1 MFDIGWTELLFLGVL
16 AILVVGP
23 KDLPRMMRTIG
34 QYTAKIRGAAREFQR
49 SFDEM
54 ARESELDELRK
65 QIAEVKANNPVTQ
78 VKEAIKH
85 PLDSVGKAL
94 DDAGKPLPG
103 LPDEMVGDAAEAAA
117 DIDASR
123 APLLEH
129 LIELRQRLLYSIVA
143 IAVAFVVCFYFA
155 DQVFNILL
163 IPFERAVGDAS
174 EVKLIF
180 TAPQEY
186 FFTQLKL
193 ALFGALFIAFP
204 VLAAQIYMFVAPG
217 LYKNERGA
225 FLPFLIAT
233 PVLFLMGASLVFF
246 LIMPLALGFFLG
258 MEQTAAEG
266 QAAIELLPRVSE
278 YLGLTMTLIF
288 AFGLCF
294 QLPVLMTLLGRAGLI
309 TSAQLRKGRKYAVVG
324 VFAVAAIL
332 TPPDIISQL
341 GLGLPTLVLY
351 EISILSVALIERRRK
366 EDSAEKDETADGEA
380 APSA

>member
-1 MFDIGWTELLFLGVL
+1 M
-16 AILVVGP
+16 
-23 KDLPRMMRTIG
+23 
-34 QYTAKIRGAAREFQR
+34 
-49 SFDEM
+49 
-54 ARESELDELRK
+54 SEE
-65 QIAEVKANNPVTQ
+65 
-78 VKEAIKH
+78 
-85 PLDSVGKAL
+85 
-94 DDAGKPLPG
+94 
-103 LPDEMVGDAAEAAA
+103 

-143 IAVAFVVCFYFA
+143 IAIAFGVCFYFA
-155 DQVFNILL
+155 DIVFNILL

-204 VLAAQIYMFVAPG
+204 VLATQIYMFVAPG

-309 TSAQLRKGRKYAVVG
+309 SSTQLRKGRKYAVVG

-366 EDSAEKDETADGEA
+366 EESAEKDETADGEA

>member
-1 MFDIGWTELLFLGVL
+1 M
-16 AILVVGP
+16 
-23 KDLPRMMRTIG
+23 
-34 QYTAKIRGAAREFQR
+34 
-49 SFDEM
+49 
-54 ARESELDELRK
+54 SE
-65 QIAEVKANNPVTQ
+65 
-78 VKEAIKH
+78 H
-85 PLDSVGKAL
+85 
-94 DDAGKPLPG
+94 
-103 LPDEMVGDAAEAAA
+103 

-123 APLLEH
+123 APLMDH

-143 IAVAFVVCFYFA
+143 IAVAFGVCFYFA

-163 IPFERAVGDAS
+163 VPFERAVGDAS

-204 VLAAQIYMFVAPG
+204 VLATQIYMFVAPG

-225 FLPFLIAT
+225 FLPFLLAT
-233 PVLFLMGASLVFF
+233 PILFLMGASLVYF
-246 LIMPLALGFFLG
+246 LIMPLALGFFIG
-258 MEQTAAEG
+258 MEQTGGEG

-294 QLPVLMTLLGRAGLI
+294 QLPVLMTLLGRAGLV
-309 TSAQLRKGRKYAVVG
+309 SAAQLRKGRKYAVVG

-341 GLGLPTLVLY
+341 GLGIPTLVLY

-366 EDSAEKDETADGEA
+366 KDAEEKDAAEGEA
-380 APSA
+380 VT